1 MNTIVLT
8 RKGARSSAKRRPRTR
23 RRLLGFLGVV
33 SALFVSAI
41 VRVALLQTVQA
52 PSLSSYGETQRLRE
66 IKLPAS
72 RGFIFDRNGIE
83 LAQSV
88 PSFSVWLDPHRMT
101 DKNIALAALAETLRL
116 KPDVVD
122 SLVTEL
128 NSNTE
133 FAWVARQVDE
143 ATAEAVKALELK
155 GVYLLNE
162 PHRYLPADKMARS
175 LLGSTDADGTG
186 ISGLELKYDELLTG
200 TPGYIRRER
209 DQQGRT
215 IPTGLSEEVQPIR
228 GQDLVLTIDQRL
240 QYQAEQLLIQTIG
253 TTNAKGGIVV
263 IADTKTGDLLAVA
276 NVRRDP
282 TDPTS
287 ILSSSTNA
295 AFVDTYEP
303 GSVAK
308 IIAASGA
315 LEEGTTDMDKRWHIE
330 SELPIY
336 DTIIRDD
343 TVHKSDMTVRDIIAE
358 SSNIGTVKLAQSI
371 GSKKLE
377 TYFRSFG
384 FGSASAVNFPGE
396 TPGLLPPSSKW
407 NGTQRATIAYGQG
420 VGVTAV
426 QLTAAMNTIANNG
439 VYVSP
444 RLVRSVIDRDG
455 IERPEVPSA
464 SHQAVRPE
472 VAADMTTVL
481 REVVCTGTA
490 RGTARIP
497 GYQVAGKTGTAFK
510 AQDYFPGQKDGYKD
524 RFDQRHYVASFVG
537 YVPAEAPR
545 VTVLV
550 SIDEPDE
557 AHHYGYQSAA
567 PLFTEVAAEAL
578 RAMKVPPSG
587 STGC

>member
-1 MNTIVLT
+1 VNTVLLT
-8 RKGARSSAKRRPRTR
+8 RRGRPPAKRRPRTR
-23 RRLLGFLGVV
+23 RRLLGFLVVV

-52 PSLSSYGETQRLRE
+52 PSLASYGETQRLRE
-66 IKLPAS
+66 IALPAS

-88 PSFSVWLDPHRMT
+88 PSFSVWIDPHRMV
-101 DKNIALAALAETLRL
+101 DKNVALAALVETLNL
-116 KPDVVD
+116 APHVVD
-122 SLVTEL
+122 SLVADM

-143 ATAEAVKALELK
+143 ATAEAVKALQLK

-175 LLGSTDADGTG
+175 IIGSTDADGKG
-186 ISGLELKYDELLTG
+186 ISGLEKKYDDLLTG

-209 DQQGRT
+209 DRQGRT

-228 GQDLVLTIDQRL
+228 GQDLVLTLDQRL
-240 QYQAEQLLIQTIG
+240 QYQAEQLLMQTIG

-263 IADTKTGDLLAVA
+263 IMDTKTGDLLAVA

-282 TDPTS
+282 KDPTV
-287 ILSSSTNA
+287 IASSWANS

-315 LEEGTTDMDKRWHIE
+315 LEEGTTDMEKVWHIE
-330 SELPIY
+330 PAMKVY
-336 DTIIRDD
+336 DAIIKDD
-343 TVHKSDMTVRDIIAE
+343 TVHKPDMTVRDIIAE
-358 SSNIGTVKLAQSI
+358 SSNIGTVLLAKSI
-371 GSKKLE
+371 GSQNLE
-377 TYFRSFG
+377 NYFRSFG
-384 FGSASAVNFPGE
+384 FGSTSAVDFPGE

-407 NGTQRATIAYGQG
+407 NGTQKATIAYGQG

-426 QLTAAMNTIANNG
+426 QLTAAMNTIANG
-439 VYVSP
+439 GSYVAP
-444 RLVRSVIDRDG
+444 RLVRSVVDQHG
-455 IERPEVPSA
+455 AERPEAKSA
-464 SHQAVRPE
+464 THQAVRPE

-490 RGTARIP
+490 RDTARIP

-510 AQDYFPGQKDGYKD
+510 AQEYFPGQKDGYKD

-537 YVPAEAPR
+537 YVPADAPR

-557 AHHYGYQSAA
+557 EHHYGYQAAA

-578 RAMKVPPSG
+578 RSMKVPPSG

>member
-1 MNTIVLT
+1 MNTVVLQ
-8 RKGARSSAKRRPRTR
+8 RKGVRTPTKRRPRTR
-23 RRLLGFLGVV
+23 RRLLGFLIVV

-52 PSLSSYGETQRLRE
+52 PSLSSYGETLRLRE
-66 IKLPAS
+66 IALPAS

-88 PSFSVWLDPHRMT
+88 PSYSVWLDPHRMG
-101 DKNIALAALAETLRL
+101 DRNVALAALTETLRL
-116 KPDVVD
+116 SAGAVD
-122 SLVTEL
+122 SLVTAL
-128 NSNTE
+128 NSDTE
-133 FAWVARQVDE
+133 FAWVTRQVDE
-143 ATAEAVKALELK
+143 ATAEAVRALDLK

-175 LLGSTDADGTG
+175 IIGSTNADGEG
-186 ISGLELKYDELLTG
+186 ISGLEKKYDELLTG

-209 DQQGRT
+209 DREGRT
-215 IPTGLSEEVQPIR
+215 IPTGFSEEVQPIR

-240 QYQAEQLLIQTIG
+240 QYQAEQLLVQTVG

-263 IADTKTGDLLAVA
+263 ILDTKTGDLLAVA

-287 ILSSSTNA
+287 ILTSSANA

-308 IIAASGA
+308 IIAAAGA
-315 LEEGTTDMDKRWHIE
+315 LEEGTTDMDKMWHIPAA
-330 SELPIY
+330 LPIY
-336 DTIIRDD
+336 DAIIKDD
-343 TVHKSDMTVRDIIAE
+343 TVHKADMNVRDIIAE
-358 SSNIGTVKLAQSI
+358 SSNIGTVLLAKSI
-371 GSKKLE
+371 GSQKLE
-377 TYFRSFG
+377 NYFRSFG
-384 FGSASAVNFPGE
+384 FGSKSAVDFPGE
-396 TPGLLPPSSKW
+396 TAGLLPPASKW
-407 NGTQRATIAYGQG
+407 NGTQKATIAYGQG

-426 QLTAAMNTIANNG
+426 QLTAAMNTIANG
-439 VYVSP
+439 GSYVAP
-444 RLVRSVIDRDG
+444 RLVRSVIDRNG
-455 IERPEVPSA
+455 VERPEPASA
-464 SHQAVRPE
+464 SHQAVQSE
-472 VAADMTTVL
+472 VASDMTMVL

-490 RGTARIP
+490 KSTARIP
-497 GYQVAGKTGTAFK
+497 GYQVAGKTGTAYK
-510 AQDYFPGQKDGYKD
+510 AQDYFVGQKDGYKD
-524 RFDQRHYVASFVG
+524 QFDQRHYVASFVG
-537 YVPAEAPR
+537 YVPADAPR

-550 SIDEPDE
+550 SIDEPE
-557 AHHYGYQSAA
+557 EGQHYGYQAAA